1 MRLQGLEEIH
11 LLGLATRPSTETDQP
26 EDACGRRGDH
36 GIARMFGKM
45 GAAGGKRLHGLA
57 LDRQA
62 KRIDVALL
70 ARRSALG
77 KRQRKL
83 GIEGD
88 GALEVRLV
96 VMGGRQDAVASGD
109 VGIAGGLRR
118 GGDGKPVSVGQHQR
132 PSWCGPMLT
141 DNGAKIDVGVPMSE
155 CPSAALLCPRSSVV
169 GPREVWCTVS

>member
-11 LLGLATRPSTETDQP
+11 LLGLASRPSAETDQP

-70 ARRSALG
+70 ARRGALG
-77 KRQRKL
+77 NRA
-83 GIEGD
+83 
-88 GALEVRLV
+88 GA
-96 VMGGRQDAVASGD
+96 
-109 VGIAGGLRR
+109 
-118 GGDGKPVSVGQHQR
+118 
-132 PSWCGPMLT
+132 
-141 DNGAKIDVGVPMSE
+141 
-155 CPSAALLCPRSSVV
+155 SAACASANSASSATARSRFVLSSWAADKT
-169 GPREVWCTVS
+169 PSHPAM